1 MNARYYNKT
10 INQQEGKFMKTSRTK
25 MNSAVKTAIA
35 LALCGAAIV
44 SMPSQAQQTQQ
55 VSAAKAEAQGNQTAA
70 NATLRPGDDFF
81 AYANGDWL
89 AKTEIPA
96 DRSSWGAMGALAEE
110 TNQRIVKMIE
120 DLANDKK
127 LGGEARKVSDY
138 YRSYMNEAAIEGKGV
153 APLKPMLAKIDAIK
167 DKAGLTRALGESIR
181 ADVDPLNNTDFFTEN
196 VFGLWVA
203 QGLHD
208 TTRHMPY
215 LLQGGLGM
223 PDRAYYLDNSERMAG
238 LRTRYQQHIATMFKL
253 AGYSDTDAQAKA
265 AKVFALEV
273 DIANTHASRADSADV
288 LKADNTWTVKDF
300 ASKAPGMDW
309 KAFFKAAKL
318 GDQQKFIVWH
328 PSAVAG
334 EAALVDKT
342 DLQTWK
348 DYLAFHRINQMA
360 NVLPKAFADQRFD
373 FYGKSLSGTPQQSVR
388 WKRALG
394 ATNEAMDEAV
404 GKIYVAKYFP
414 AENKARLQQMVS
426 NIVDAFGKRVDKLD
440 WMAPATRAQAKEKLK
455 TLYVGVGYPDKWK
468 SYDGLK
474 VVLDD
479 AFGNAVRA
487 DEFHTAQEIAKLHR
501 KPDRTEWSM
510 PPQLVNAVN
519 LPLQNA
525 LNFPA
530 AILQPPFYD
539 PKAPDAV
546 NYGAIGA
553 IIGHEISHSFDDQG
567 AQFDAQGRL
576 RDWWTKQDAEHFKT
590 ASGKLVEQYNG
601 YKPFSDLAVNGQL
614 TLSENLADL
623 AGLAAAFDAYKAAS
637 GTKAGEEGDRQFFI
651 GYAHSWRNKAREAA
665 ERRGILT
672 DGHAPA
678 QYRAATVRNLDAW
691 YKAFDVQ
698 PGQKLYLAPDER
710 VRVW

>member
-1 MNARYYNKT
+1 
-10 INQQEGKFMKTSRTK
+10 MKTSWTPIRH
-25 MNSAVKTAIA
+25 TAII
-35 LALCGAAIV
+35 LALCGAFAV
-44 SMPSQAQQTQQ
+44 PAFAAQANAQASAPARQQA
-55 VSAAKAEAQGNQTAA
+55 SAGDAAPA

-81 AYANGDWL
+81 AWANGGWL

-96 DRSSWGAMGALAEE
+96 DRSSWGAMASLAEE
-110 TNQRIVKMIE
+110 TNQRIVKLIE
-120 DLANDKK
+120 DAGKDKSANS
-127 LGGEARKVSDY
+127 EARKVGDY
-138 YRSYMNEAAIEGKGV
+138 YAAYMNEGAIEAKGV
-153 APLKPMLAKIDAIK
+153 APLKPQLDKIAAIK
-167 DKAGLTRALGESIR
+167 DKAGLVRALGETLR
-181 ADVDPLNNTDFFTEN
+181 ADVDPLNNTNFFTEN

-208 TTRHMPY
+208 TARNMPY

-223 PDRAYYLDNSERMAG
+223 PERAYYLDSSERMAG
-238 LRTRYQQHIATMFKL
+238 LRKQYQQHIAAMLKM
-253 AGYSDTDAQAKA
+253 AGFSDAGARA

-273 DIANTHASRADSADV
+273 DIATGHATRAESVDV
-288 LKADNTWTVKDF
+288 LKADNTWTRKDF
-300 ASKAPGMDW
+300 TANAPGLDW
-309 KAFFKAAKL
+309 NAFFKAAQL
-318 GDQQKFIVWH
+318 GDQQAFIVWH
-328 PSAVAG
+328 PGAMKST
-334 EAALVDKT
+334 AALVDRI
-342 DLQTWK
+342 DLATWK

-360 NVLPKAFADQRFD
+360 SVLPKAFADARFD
-373 FYGKSLSGTPQQSVR
+373 FYGKAMTGTPQQSAR

-404 GKIYVAKYFP
+404 GKLYVSKYFP
-414 AENKARLQQMVS
+414 AENKARLQQMVA

-440 WMAPATRAQAKEKLK
+440 WMAPATRAQAKDKLK

-468 SYDGLK
+468 SYAALK
-474 VVLDD
+474 VAPND

-487 DEFHTAQEIAKLHR
+487 ERLHYAEAIAKLHH
-501 KPDRTEWSM
+501 KPDRTEWAM

-530 AILQPPFYD
+530 AILQPPFFD
-539 PKAPDAV
+539 PKAPDAA
-546 NYGAIGA
+546 NYGSIGA

-576 RDWWTKQDAEHFKT
+576 RDWWTKEDMEHFKA
-590 ASGKLVEQYNG
+590 ASGKLVAQFNA
-601 YKPFSDLAVNGQL
+601 YKPYPDLAVNGQL

-623 AGLAAAFDAYKAAS
+623 AGLAASYDAYL
-637 GTKAGEEGDRQFFI
+637 TAGGRNANLEGDRAFFI
-651 GYAHSWRNKAREAA
+651 GYASSWRNKAREAA

-672 DGHAPA
+672 DGHAPP
-678 QYRAATVRNLDAW
+678 QYRTATVRNLDAW

-698 PGQKLYLAPDER
+698 PGQSLYLAPEQR

>member
-1 MNARYYNKT
+1 AQAPAT
-10 INQQEGKFMKTSRTK
+10 P
-25 MNSAVKTAIA
+25 
-35 LALCGAAIV
+35 AA
-44 SMPSQAQQTQQ
+44 P
-55 VSAAKAEAQGNQTAA
+55 SAAP
-70 NATLRPGDDFF
+70 RPGDDFF

-89 AKTEIPA
+89 TKTDIPA
-96 DRSSWGAMGALAEE
+96 DRSSWSAMGALAEE

-120 DLANDKK
+120 DLAGDKK
-127 LGGEARKVSDY
+127 LAGEPRKVSDY
-138 YRSYMNEAAIEGKGV
+138 FRAYMNEAAIEGKGA
-153 APLKPMLAKIDAIK
+153 APLKPMLAKIAAIK

-181 ADVDPLNNTDFFTEN
+181 ADVDPLNNTHFATEN
-196 VFGLWVA
+196 LFGLWVA

-208 TTRHMPY
+208 TSRHMPY

-223 PDRAYYLDNSERMAG
+223 PDRAYYLDSGERMAG
-238 LRTRYQQHIATMFKL
+238 LRTKYQQHIAAMFKL
-253 AGYSDTDAQAKA
+253 AGDSDAEAQAKA

-273 DIANTHASRADSADV
+273 DIANSHGTRADSADV

-300 ASKAPGMDW
+300 TAKAPGMDW
-309 KAFFKAAKL
+309 SAFFKAAHL
-318 GDQQKFIVWH
+318 GDQDKFIVWH
-328 PSAVAG
+328 PSAVTG
-334 EAALVDKT
+334 EAALVQKT
-342 DLQTWK
+342 DLATWK
-348 DYLAFHRINQMA
+348 DWLAFHRINEMA

-373 FYGKSLSGTPQQSVR
+373 FYGKSLSGTPQQSLR

-414 AENKARLQQMVS
+414 AANKAHLQQMVS

-440 WMAPATRAQAKEKLK
+440 WMAPATRAQAKEKLR

-468 SYDGLK
+468 SYEGLK
-474 VVLDD
+474 VVADD

-530 AILQPPFYD
+530 AILQPPFFD
-539 PKAPDAV
+539 PKASDAV

-567 AQFDAQGRL
+567 SQFDAQGRL
-576 RDWWTKQDAEHFKT
+576 RDWWTKEDMEHFKQ
-590 ASGKLVEQYNG
+590 ASGKLVAQYDG
-601 YKPFSDLAVNGQL
+601 YKPYADLAVNGQL

-623 AGLAAAFDAYKAAS
+623 AGLAASYDAYRAAS
-637 GTKAGEEGDRQFFI
+637 GAKATEEGDRQFFL
-651 GYAHSWRNKAREAA
+651 GFAHSWRNKAREAA

-672 DGHAPA
+672 DGHAPP

-698 PGQKLYLAPDER
+698 PGQKLYLAPEER

>member
-1 MNARYYNKT
+1 MNAAHYNKK
-10 INQQEGKFMKTSRTK
+10 IIQQEGNAMKTSWTP
-25 MNSAVKTAIA
+25 VKTAIV
-35 LALCGAAIV
+35 LALCGAAVI
-44 SMPSQAQQTQQ
+44 SMPGRAAGQAQP
-55 VSAAKAEAQGNQTAA
+55 ADAPKAEAPQA
-70 NATLRPGDDFF
+70 NAGIRPGDDFF

-96 DRSSWGAMGALAEE
+96 DRSSWGAMGALAEQ

-120 DLANDKK
+120 DLAADKK

-138 YRSYMNEAAIEGKGV
+138 YRSYMNEAAIEGKGI

-208 TTRHMPY
+208 PTRNMPY

-223 PDRAYYLDNSERMAG
+223 PDRAYYLDDNPKMAE
-238 LRTRYQQHIATMFKL
+238 LRAKYQQYIAAMLKL
-253 AGYSDTDAQAKA
+253 AGYSDPEARA

-273 DIANTHASRADSADV
+273 DIANTHATRADSADV
-288 LKADNTWTVKDF
+288 QKADNTWTVKDF
-300 ASKAPGMDW
+300 TAKAPGMDW
-309 KAFFKAAKL
+309 NAFFKAARL
-318 GDQQKFIVWH
+318 GDQPKFMVWH
-328 PSAVAG
+328 PTAVVG
-334 EAALVDKT
+334 EAALVQKT

-348 DYLAFHRINQMA
+348 DFLAFHRINQMA
-360 NVLPKAFADQRFD
+360 SVLPKAVSDQRFE
-373 FYGKSLSGTPQQSVR
+373 FYGKALTGTPQQSLR
-388 WKRALG
+388 WKRALA
-394 ATNEAMDEAV
+394 ATNEAMDDAV

-414 AENKARLQQMVS
+414 AENKARLQQMVA
-426 NIVDAFGKRVDKLD
+426 NIVDAFGKRIDKLD

-468 SYDGLK
+468 SYEGLK
-474 VVLDD
+474 VVPDD

-487 DEFHTAQEIAKLHR
+487 DEFHTAQAIAKLHR

-530 AILQPPFYD
+530 AILQPPFFD
-539 PKAPDAV
+539 PKASDAT

-576 RDWWTKQDAEHFKT
+576 RDWWTKQDMAHFKA
-590 ASGKLVEQYNG
+590 ASAKLVAQYDS
-601 YKPFSDLAVNGQL
+601 YKPFPDLAVNGQL

-623 AGLAAAFDAYKAAS
+623 AGLAVSYDAYKAAAGAKS
-637 GTKAGEEGDRQFFI
+637 GEEGDRQFFL
-651 GYAHSWRNKAREAA
+651 GFAHSWRNKAREAA

-672 DGHAPA
+672 DGHAPP
-678 QYRAATVRNLDAW
+678 QYRADTVRNLDAW

>member
-1 MNARYYNKT
+1 MNLQARYYNKT
-10 INQQEGKFMKTSRTK
+10 ITHQERNNMQTSWTPMKT
-25 MNSAVKTAIA
+25 ALV
-35 LALCGAAIV
+35 LALCGAAGM
-44 SMPSQAQQTQQ
+44 SMPSQAAGQAQPAAVAKADAQGSQTAS
-55 VSAAKAEAQGNQTAA
+55 SAA
-70 NATLRPGDDFF
+70 LRPGDDFF

-89 AKTEIPA
+89 TKTEIPA

-138 YRSYMNEAAIEGKGV
+138 YRAYMNESAIEGKGV
-153 APLKPMLAKIDAIK
+153 SPLKPMLAKIDAIK

-196 VFGLWVA
+196 LFGLWVA

-208 TTRHMPY
+208 TSRHMPY
-215 LLQGGLGM
+215 ILQGGLGM
-223 PDRAYYLDNSERMAG
+223 PDRAYYLDSSERMAG
-238 LRTRYQQHIATMFKL
+238 LRTKYQQHIAAMFKM
-253 AGYSDTDAQAKA
+253 AGYSDAEARA

-273 DIANTHASRADSADV
+273 DIANAHASRADSADV

-300 ASKAPGMDW
+300 ASRAPGMDW
-309 KAFFKAAKL
+309 NAFFKAAKL

-328 PSAVAG
+328 PSAVVG
-334 EAALVDKT
+334 EAALLQKVD
-342 DLQTWK
+342 LATWK

-414 AENKARLQQMVS
+414 AENKARLQQMVG

-468 SYDGLK
+468 SYEGLK
-474 VVLDD
+474 VVADD

-530 AILQPPFYD
+530 AILQPPFFD
-539 PKAPDAV
+539 PKASDAT

-590 ASGKLVEQYNG
+590 ASSKLVEQYNG
-601 YKPFSDLAVNGQL
+601 YKPFADLAVNGQL

-623 AGLAAAFDAYKAAS
+623 AGLAASYDAYKSAS
-637 GTKAGEEGDRQFFI
+637 GTKAGEEGDRQFFM

-672 DGHAPA
+672 DGHAPP
-678 QYRAATVRNLDAW
+678 QYRTATVRNLDAW

-698 PGQKLYLAPDER
+698 PGQKLYLAPEDR

>member
-1 MNARYYNKT
+1 
-10 INQQEGKFMKTSRTK
+10 MKTSWTPITR
-25 MNSAVKTAIA
+25 TAIA
-35 LALCGAAIV
+35 LALCGAFPAAAFAAGQAGT
-44 SMPSQAQQTQQ
+44 QAQA
-55 VSAAKAEAQGNQTAA
+55 AAKPAPAAAAATAAATPAPSA

-81 AYANGDWL
+81 AWANGGWL

-96 DRSSWGAMGALAEE
+96 DRSSWGAMASLAED
-110 TNQRIVKMIE
+110 TNQRIVKLIE
-120 DLANDKK
+120 DAAKGK
-127 LGGEARKVSDY
+127 GEARKVGDY
-138 YRSYMNEAAIEGKGV
+138 YAAYMDEAAIETKGT
-153 APLKPMLAKIDAIK
+153 APLKPQLAQIAAIK
-167 DKAGLTRALGESIR
+167 DKAALVRALGASLR
-181 ADVDPLNNTDFFTEN
+181 ADVDPLNSTDFFTEN

-208 TTRHMPY
+208 SARNMPY

-223 PDRAYYLDNSERMAG
+223 PDRAYYLDGSERMAG
-238 LRTRYQQHIATMFKL
+238 LRSSYQKHIAAMLRL
-253 AGYSDTDAQAKA
+253 AGLDDVDARA

-273 DIANTHASRADSADV
+273 DIANSHASRADSADV
-288 LKADNTWTVKDF
+288 LKADNTWTLKDF
-300 ASKAPGMDW
+300 AAKAPGLDW
-309 KAFFKAAKL
+309 KAFFKAARL
-318 GDQQKFIVWH
+318 GDQDKFIVWH
-328 PSAVAG
+328 PSAVSG
-334 EAALVDKT
+334 TAALVDKI
-342 DLQTWK
+342 DLATWK
-348 DYLAFHRINQMA
+348 DFLAFHRINQMA
-360 NVLPKAFADQRFD
+360 GVLPKAFVDQRFV
-373 FYGKSLSGTPQQSVR
+373 FYGQALSGTPQQALR

-404 GKIYVAKYFP
+404 GKLYVAKYFP
-414 AENKARLQQMVS
+414 AENKARLQQMVA

-474 VVLDD
+474 VAPND

-487 DEFHTAQEIAKLHR
+487 EQFHYVEEIAKLHR
-501 KPDRTEWSM
+501 KPDRTAWAM

-530 AILQPPFYD
+530 AILQPPFFD

-576 RDWWTKQDAEHFKT
+576 RDWWTEEDMAHFKT
-590 ASGKLVEQYNG
+590 ASSKLVDQYNA

-623 AGLAAAFDAYKAAS
+623 AGLAASYDAYRAS
-637 GTKAGEEGDRQFFI
+637 AGKGVGDEGDRQFFL
-651 GYAHSWRNKAREAA
+651 GYASSWRNKAREAA

-672 DGHAPA
+672 DGHAPP
-678 QYRAATVRNLDAW
+678 QYRTATVRNLDAW

-698 PGQKLYLAPDER
+698 PGQALYLAPEQR

>member
-96 DRSSWGAMGALAEE
+96 DRSAWGAMGALAEE

-238 LRTRYQQHIATMFKL
+238 LRTKYQQHIATMFKL
-253 AGYSDTDAQAKA
+253 AGYNDADAQAKA

-455 TLYVGVGYPDKWK
+455 TLYVGVGYPDKWQ

-530 AILQPPFYD
+530 AILQPPFFD
-539 PKAPDAV
+539 PKASDAT

>member
-1 MNARYYNKT
+1 
-10 INQQEGKFMKTSRTK
+10 MKTSRTAI
-25 MNSAVKTAIA
+25 NRAVKSAIL
-35 LALCGAAIV
+35 LALCGAAVV
-44 SMPSQAQQTQQ
+44 SMPSRAQQ
-55 VSAAKAEAQGNQTAA
+55 AGAPKAEAQANQAPASTA
-70 NATLRPGDDFF
+70 LRPGDDFF

-96 DRSSWGAMGALAEE
+96 DRSSWSSMGALAEE

-120 DLANDKK
+120 DLAADKK
-127 LGGEARKVSDY
+127 AGGEARKVSDY
-138 YRSYMNEAAIEGKGV
+138 YRAYMNEAGIEGKGV
-153 APLKPMLAKIDAIK
+153 APLKPLLAKIDAIK
-167 DKAGLTRALGESIR
+167 DKAGLTRALGESLR

-196 VFGLWVA
+196 LFGLWVA

-208 TTRHMPY
+208 TSRHMPY
-215 LLQGGLGM
+215 ILQGGLGM

-238 LRTRYQQHIATMFKL
+238 LRTKYQQHIAAMLKL
-253 AGYSDTDAQAKA
+253 AGYSDAEARA

-273 DIANTHASRADSADV
+273 DIANSHGSRADSADV
-288 LKADNTWTVKDF
+288 LKGDNTWTMKDF
-300 ASKAPGMDW
+300 TAKAPGMDW
-309 KAFFKAAKL
+309 NAFFKAAHL
-318 GDQQKFIVWH
+318 ADQSKFIVWH
-328 PSAVAG
+328 PSAVTG
-334 EAALVDKT
+334 EAALVQKV
-342 DLQTWK
+342 DLATWK
-348 DYLAFHRINQMA
+348 DYLAFHRINQLA

-373 FYGKSLSGTPQQSVR
+373 FYGKSLSGTPQQSLR

-394 ATNEAMDEAV
+394 ATNEAMDDAV

-414 AENKARLQQMVS
+414 AENKARLQKMVS

-440 WMAPATRAQAKEKLK
+440 WMAPATRAQAKEKLR

-468 SYDGLK
+468 SYEGLK
-474 VVLDD
+474 VVADD

-487 DEFHTAQEIAKLHR
+487 DEFHTAQEIAKLHQ

-530 AILQPPFYD
+530 AILQPPFFD
-539 PKAPDAV
+539 PKASDAT
-546 NYGAIGA
+546 NYGAIGSV
-553 IIGHEISHSFDDQG
+553 IGHEISHSFDDQG

-576 RDWWTKQDAEHFKT
+576 RDWWTKEDMEHFKQ
-590 ASGKLVEQYNG
+590 ASGKLVQQYNS
-601 YKPFSDLAVNGQL
+601 YKPFPDLAVNGQL

-623 AGLAAAFDAYKAAS
+623 AGLAASYDAYRLASGGKAA
-637 GTKAGEEGDRQFFI
+637 EEGDRQFFL
-651 GYAHSWRNKAREAA
+651 GFAHSWRNKAREAA

-672 DGHAPA
+672 DGHAPP
-678 QYRAATVRNLDAW
+678 QYRTATVRNLDAW
-691 YKAFDVQ
+691 YKAFNVQ
-698 PGQKLYLAPDER
+698 PGQKLYLAPEER

>member
-1 MNARYYNKT
+1 MIT
-10 INQQEGKFMKTSRTK
+10 HQEGNAMKTSWTPI
-25 MNSAVKTAIA
+25 KTAIV
-35 LALCGAAIV
+35 LALCGAAAM
-44 SMPSQAQQTQQ
+44 SMPSQA
-55 VSAAKAEAQGNQTAA
+55 AAQAQPAATKTEAQANQAA
-70 NATLRPGDDFF
+70 AALRPGDDFF
-81 AYANGDWL
+81 AYANGDWVS
-89 AKTEIPA
+89 KTEIPA

-138 YRSYMNEAAIEGKGV
+138 YRAYMNEAAIEGKGV
-153 APLKPMLAKIDAIK
+153 APLKPALAKIDGIK
-167 DKAGLTRALGESIR
+167 DKAGLVRALGESVR

-208 TTRHMPY
+208 TGRHMPY
-215 LLQGGLGM
+215 ILQGGLGM
-223 PDRAYYLDNSERMAG
+223 PDRAYYLDSSERMAG
-238 LRTRYQQHIATMFKL
+238 LRTKYQQHIAAMLKL
-253 AGYSDTDAQAKA
+253 AGYADAEARA

-273 DIANTHASRADSADV
+273 DIANAHGTRADSADV

-300 ASKAPGMDW
+300 TAKAPGMDW
-309 KAFFKAAKL
+309 NAFFKAAKL

-328 PSAVAG
+328 PSAVVG
-334 EAALVDKT
+334 EAALVQKI
-342 DLQTWK
+342 DLATWK

-373 FYGKSLSGTPQQSVR
+373 FYGKSLSGTPQQSLR

-440 WMAPATRAQAKEKLK
+440 WMAPATRAQAKEKLR

-468 SYDGLK
+468 SYAGLK
-474 VVLDD
+474 VVPDD
-479 AFGNAVRA
+479 AFGNALRA

-530 AILQPPFYD
+530 AILQPPFFD
-539 PKAPDAV
+539 PKASDAT

-590 ASGKLVEQYNG
+590 ASSKLVEQYNG
-601 YKPFSDLAVNGQL
+601 YKPFPDLAVNGQL

-623 AGLAAAFDAYKAAS
+623 AGLAASYDAYKAAS
-637 GTKAGEEGDRQFFI
+637 GAKATEEGDRQFFV

-672 DGHAPA
+672 DGHAPP
-678 QYRAATVRNLDAW
+678 QYRTATVRNLDAW

-698 PGQKLYLAPDER
+698 PGQKLYLAPEER